1 MENEMKMY
9 ALYKEDNFWVHLM
22 IEVETFKQALILT
35 ATNIL
40 HCGQWHKI
48 WPHTLENL

>member
-40 HCGQWHKI
+40 HCGQ
-48 WPHTLENL
+48 